1 MALDQVPNHFQTMRI
16 RIMANI
22 GACFIKLN
30 QFEDAV
36 TSYEV
41 SSQTNRDLGLYY
53 TDLTDLF
60 SIS

>member
-41 SSQTNRDLGLYY
+41 SPFKQ
-53 TDLTDLF
+53 
-60 SIS
+60 ISEITR

>member
-41 SSQTNRDLGLYY
+41 SLSRKTVNDS
-53 TDLTDLF
+53 LF

>member
-41 SSQTNRDLGLYY
+41 ISSRIMQHIIYKILYIKLY
-53 TDLTDLF
+53 
-60 SIS
+60 

>member
-41 SSQTNRDLGLYY
+41 SSSRKTVNDSDLAYHERAC
-53 TDLTDLF
+53 
-60 SIS
+60 